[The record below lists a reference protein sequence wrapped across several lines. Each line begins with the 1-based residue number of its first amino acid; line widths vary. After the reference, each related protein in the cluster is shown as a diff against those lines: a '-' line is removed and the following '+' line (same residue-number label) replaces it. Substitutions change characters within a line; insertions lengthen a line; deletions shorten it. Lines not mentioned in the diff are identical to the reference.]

1 MKRIKRTAKDNVS
14 MRVLLDTNFLID
26 AVRFKIDL
34 EELTDLIGKPE
45 TATLSSVKKELT
57 RISQGKTKVGG
68 YAKAALEF
76 IEKNNVRIVPSNERP
91 DTAMPKLAGENTII
105 ATNDTELRK
114 RLKALGK
121 KTIYLKG
128 KKHLAIG

>member
-1 MKRIKRTAKDNVS
+1 
-14 MRVLLDTNFLID
+14 MRALLDTNFLID
-26 AVRFKIDL
+26 IIRFKVDL

-45 TATLSSVKKELT
+45 IATLSSVKRELT

-68 YAKAALEF
+68 YAKASLEF
-76 IEKNNVRIVPSNERP
+76 IEKNDVRIIPSNGRP
-91 DTAMPKLAGENTII
+91 DTAMPKLASEFTII

-114 RLKALGK
+114 RLKILGRR
-121 KTIYLKG
+121 TIYLKA